1 MAPTRTRRG
10 KLRRGDA
17 GKLIGAVILAVI
29 SLLAVAIGAYFWF
42 TANRP
47 PARDQRSFCPL
58 DGPSAITVM
67 LLDTSD
73 ALPQPTKEDAIKR
86 LTDIAEALP
95 DYALL
100 DIRILDP
107 AYPAGRQVFA
117 LCNPGDGR
125 GLNEFTGNP
134 SLAKK
139 RWGERFRAPL
149 DRALNLS
156 MQPQPSATSPI
167 LSTLQGIA
175 LERFVGAAASKI
187 DKSLVIVSDMIEN
200 EKDYSQYQGDLSY
213 QRFKGTPAYL
223 KFRTDLNSARVHI
236 LYVQRFTK
244 RQINST
250 QLMQFWSDW
259 VGDNRGAPD
268 ATAVRLQ
275 GAGQ

>member
-1 MAPTRTRRG
+1 MAPTRIRRS
-10 KLRRGDA
+10 KLRRGDLA
-17 GKLIGAVILAVI
+17 KLIGAIILAVI
-29 SLLAVAIGAYFWF
+29 SVSAVALGAYFWF

-47 PARDQRSFCPL
+47 PARDQRTFCPL

-73 ALPQPTKEDAIKR
+73 PLPTPTKEDAIKR
-86 LTDIAEALP
+86 LTDKADTLP

-107 AYPAGRQVFA
+107 AHPAGRQVFA

-134 SLAKK
+134 SIAKK
-139 RWGERFRAPL
+139 RWRERFREPL
-149 DRALNLS
+149 DKALNVS

-175 LERFVGAAASKI
+175 LERFSGAAAVKI
-187 DKSLVIVSDMIEN
+187 EKSLVIVSDMIEN

-223 KFRTDLNSARVHI
+223 KLRTDLNGAHVHI

-244 RQINST
+244 RQINPT
-250 QLMQFWSDW
+250 LLMQFWSDW

-268 ATAVRLQ
+268 GTVVRLQ

>member
-1 MAPTRTRRG
+1 MAPTRTRGG

-17 GKLIGAVILAVI
+17 GKLIGAAILAAV
-29 SLLAVAIGAYFWF
+29 SLLAVVVGAYFWF
-42 TANRP
+42 TAHRP
-47 PARDQRSFCPL
+47 PARDQQTFCPL

-73 ALPQPTKEDAIKR
+73 PLPTPTKEDAVKR
-86 LTDIAEALP
+86 LTDIAAALP

-100 DIRILDP
+100 DIRILDS

-139 RWGERFRAPL
+139 RWRERFREPL
-149 DRALNLS
+149 DEALNIG

-175 LERFVGAAASKI
+175 LDRFTGAAAAKI
-187 DKSLVIVSDMIEN
+187 EKSLIIVSDMIEN

-213 QRFKGTPAYL
+213 QRLKGTPAYL
-223 KFRTDLNSARVHI
+223 KFRTDLNGTHVHI

-244 RQINST
+244 RQINPT
-250 QLMQFWSDW
+250 LLMQFWSDW

-268 ATAVRLQ
+268 GMAIRLQ

>member
-1 MAPTRTRRG
+1 MAPARIRRR

-17 GKLIGAVILAVI
+17 GKLIGAIILALI
-29 SLLAVAIGAYFWF
+29 SLVAVAVGAYFWF

-47 PARDQRSFCPL
+47 PARDQQTFCPL
-58 DGPSAITVM
+58 DGPSAVTVI

-73 ALPQPTKEDAIKR
+73 PLPTPTKEDAIKR
-86 LTDIAEALP
+86 LTDIADALP

-139 RWGERFRAPL
+139 RWRERFREPL
-149 DRALNLS
+149 DKALNIS
-156 MQPQPSATSPI
+156 MQPQPHATSPI

-175 LERFVGAAASKI
+175 LERFSGAAAAKI
-187 DKSLVIVSDMIEN
+187 EKSLVIVSDMIEN
-200 EKDYSQYQGDLSY
+200 EKDYTQYQGDLSY
-213 QRFKGTPAYL
+213 QRFKSTPAYL
-223 KFRTDLNSARVHI
+223 KSRTDLNGAHVHI
-236 LYVQRFTK
+236 LYVRRFTK
-244 RQINST
+244 RPINSV
-250 QLMQFWSDW
+250 QLMQFWADW

-268 ATAVRLQ
+268 GMAVRLQ

>member
-10 KLRRGDA
+10 KLRKGDV
-17 GKLIGAVILAVI
+17 GKLIGAIILAVI
-29 SLLAVAIGAYFWF
+29 SVSAVAFGAYFWF

-47 PARDQRSFCPL
+47 PARNQQTFCPL
-58 DGPSAITVM
+58 DGPLAITVM

-73 ALPQPTKEDAIKR
+73 PLPAPTKEDAIKR

-107 AYPAGRQVFA
+107 TYSAGRQVFA

-139 RWGERFRAPL
+139 RWGERFREPL
-149 DRALNLS
+149 EKALNVS

-175 LERFVGAAASKI
+175 LERFSGGAAAKI
-187 DKSLVIVSDMIEN
+187 EKSLVIVSDMIEN

-213 QRFKGTPAYL
+213 QRFKSTPAYL
-223 KFRTDLNSARVHI
+223 KFRTDLNGAHVYI

-244 RQINST
+244 RQLDSRM
-250 QLMQFWSDW
+250 LMQFWSDW
-259 VGDNRGAPD
+259 VQDNRGRGE
-268 ATAVRLQ
+268 TAIRLQ